1 MMGARDGR
9 GGPGATEIGAAGN
22 LGRAAAAAGA
32 EFENRPGGNGGLR
45 ARRSRQATSNKIDV
59 VGRRRL
65 LRHGN
70 GRKRS

>member
-45 ARRSRQATSNKIDV
+45 GADTS
-59 VGRRRL
+59 G
-65 LRHGN
+65 
-70 GRKRS
+70 

>member
-32 EFENRPGGNGGLR
+32 EFENRPGGNGG
-45 ARRSRQATSNKIDV
+45 TFV
-59 VGRRRL
+59 VL
-65 LRHGN
+65 THLVENAKMKPAH
-70 GRKRS
+70 